1 MSAPVRLGAGVYDA
15 LSAKLAERAG
25 FDLLFLSGYGVAA
38 TYLGEPDFGIL
49 TQTEVVETA
58 RRVVRSVRVPVIV
71 DGDTGHGGVVN
82 VQRLVHEVKALGARG
97 LLLED
102 QVWPKRCGHMRGKQV
117 IPAEEHVQKLR
128 AAVEARGDAAL
139 WLVGRTDAR
148 APLGLDEA
156 IRRGRLYREAGAD
169 VIFVEA
175 PQSVE
180 ELRRIGRE
188 VPGPLMANMVEGGQ
202 TPILPLEELSA
213 LGFEWAVYPLT
224 ALLASARAIEHALG
238 ELRSAGTSAGVAA
251 RLMGFDELTGIVGLE
266 EKYALEQR
274 FKIP

>member
-1 MSAPVRLGAGVYDA
+1 V
-15 LSAKLAERAG
+15 
-25 FDLLFLSGYGVAA
+25 
-38 TYLGEPDFGIL
+38 I
-49 TQTEVVETA
+49 ETA

-82 VQRLVHEVKALGARG
+82 VQRLVREVVALGARG

-148 APLGLDEA
+148 GPLGLDEA

-175 PQSVE
+175 PQNVE

-202 TPILPLEELSA
+202 TPILPLDELRA
-213 LGFEWAVYPLT
+213 LGFEWVVYPLT
-224 ALLASARAIEHALG
+224 ALLASARALEHALG
-238 ELRSAGTSAGVAA
+238 ELRRQGTSRGVA
-251 RLMGFDELTGIVGLE
+251 RELMSFDELTGLVGLD

-274 FKIP
+274 FKVP

>member
-1 MSAPVRLGAGVYDA
+1 MSRSHLGAGVYDA

-25 FDLLFLSGYGVAA
+25 FELLFLSGYAVAA

-49 TQTEVVETA
+49 TQTEVIETA

-82 VQRLVHEVKALGARG
+82 VQRLVREVVALGARG

-148 APLGLDEA
+148 GPLGLDEA

-175 PQSVE
+175 PQNVE

-202 TPILPLEELSA
+202 TPILPLDELRA
-213 LGFEWAVYPLT
+213 LGFEWVVYPLT
-224 ALLASARAIEHALG
+224 ALLASARALEHALG
-238 ELRSAGTSAGVAA
+238 ELRRQGTSRDVA
-251 RLMGFDELTGIVGLE
+251 RELMSFDELTGLVGLD

-274 FKIP
+274 FKVP